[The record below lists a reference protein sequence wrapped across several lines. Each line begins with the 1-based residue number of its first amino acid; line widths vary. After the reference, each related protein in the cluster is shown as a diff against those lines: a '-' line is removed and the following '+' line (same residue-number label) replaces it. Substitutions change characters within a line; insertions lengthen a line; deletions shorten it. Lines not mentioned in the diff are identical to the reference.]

1 MNRLGK
7 NQGDKNRVKTK
18 GKNLWY
24 LAIILALASVM
35 LFSLLAF
42 YVQQQ
47 IKRVGLNSHQVFVD
61 STLDTWH
68 AKLSLQVD
76 KDLAVIEALVASG
89 QWPLWL
95 QSSDLAA
102 VEQHLTLIKAR
113 LPFIQNL
120 ILVQTQTH
128 GHSEGV
134 PVTLG
139 NQNLSFAE
147 INLLNL
153 AARGKNTLPLEIHK
167 FGGQDQKM
175 VVVRNVFD
183 ANNTIAGQL
192 LVSMPFNR
200 LETWLSSFANQNFY
214 VEIWQIPDEGNE
226 LVVMKKG
233 APALKSGE
241 PYKLLPVEGTR
252 WKLAL
257 WFAAPSAVDTHTW
270 QLNTGFGLAAL
281 ILIVLIFTLVKL
293 FSKDLRHDLGS
304 IITLVRETLE
314 GKRGGHY
321 PVNLVEV
328 RGTIDVLLRLLSE
341 RARMEALAGKNKN
354 SGNIPSINQETSAVD
369 IMFKSDQ
376 DEKNEKFL
384 NQRPAPRIPAAIFRA
399 YDIRGKVGDSLTVEF
414 AHIIG
419 QAFAS
424 EALDQGQNKIVVARD
439 GRLSSLDFSA
449 ALIKG
454 ICSTGAQVV
463 NIGQVPTP
471 VLYFA
476 CHHLKTGTGI
486 MVTGSHNPPQYNGFK
501 MVLQGN
507 ALAGEA
513 ITALR
518 LRIEAGKFSHGQ
530 GGSEEIDVTPN
541 YITRIKSDVR
551 LLRPMNIVVDCGNGV
566 AGDIAP
572 KLFAA
577 LGCKI
582 TPMYC
587 EVDGNFPNHHP
598 DPSQPENLQALI
610 DKVVEINADVGLAF
624 DGDGDRLG
632 VIAAKGEIIWP
643 DRQMMLYAK
652 DVLAR
657 NPGGEIIFDVK
668 CTRNLAKMITEYGGK
683 PTMWKTGHSLIKAK
697 LKETNALLAGEMSG
711 HIFFK
716 ERWYG
721 FDDALYTAARLLEI
735 LSMDK
740 RNSSEIFADFPDTI
754 NTPEIRL
761 DLTEG
766 EHFSFMD
773 KLVAEADFPD
783 GKLITLDGLRVEFSD
798 GWGLVRASNTT
809 PSLVLRFEAM
819 HAEAME
825 SIQQRF
831 RELLLKVDPKLTLPF

>member
-1 MNRLGK
+1 MR
-7 NQGDKNRVKTK
+7 KTK
-18 GKNLWY
+18 GKNFWY
-24 LAIILALASVM
+24 LAIILAFASAM
-35 LFSLLAF
+35 LFGLLAF
-42 YVQQQ
+42 YVHQH
-47 IKRVGLNSHQVFVD
+47 IKRESLNTHQAFVENVIE
-61 STLDTWH
+61 TWH
-68 AKLSLQVD
+68 TLLALQVS
-76 KDLAVIEALVASG
+76 KDLAVVDALAVGG

-95 QSSDLAA
+95 QLPDLAE
-102 VEQHLTLIKAR
+102 VEQHITLIKAR
-113 LPFIQNL
+113 HPFIQGVV
-120 ILVQTQTH
+120 LVHTQAQAH
-128 GHSEGV
+128 AEGV

-139 NQNLSFAE
+139 HQNLSFAE

-153 AARGKNTLPLEIHK
+153 AAQGKNTLPLEIHK
-167 FGGQDQKM
+167 FGGQEQKM

-192 LVSMPFNR
+192 LVSIPFNR
-200 LETWLSSFANQNFY
+200 LEAWLSSFSNQNLY
-214 VEIWQIPDEGNE
+214 VEIWQIPDEGNP
-226 LVVMKKG
+226 LIVMKKG
-233 APALKSGE
+233 SPGLKSGE

-257 WFAAPSAVDTHTW
+257 WFDAPATANTNAW
-270 QLNTGFGLAAL
+270 QLNIGFGLAAL
-281 ILIVLIFTLVKL
+281 ILIVLIFVMVKL

-304 IITLVRETLE
+304 IINLVRETLE

-341 RARMEALAGKNKN
+341 RARMEALAGKNKH
-354 SGNIPSINQETSAVD
+354 SGNMHSINQETSAVD
-369 IMFKSDQ
+369 IMFKSDK

-384 NQRPAPRIPAAIFRA
+384 KQNPIPRIPASIFRA

-414 AHIIG
+414 AHFIG

-424 EALDQGQNKIVVARD
+424 EALEKGQNKIVVARD
-439 GRLSSLDFSA
+439 GRLSSLDLST

-454 ICSTGAQVV
+454 ICATGAQVV

-476 CHHLKTGTGI
+476 CHHLKTGAGI

-507 ALAGEA
+507 TLSGES
-513 ITALR
+513 ITALK

-530 GGSEEIDVTPN
+530 GGSEEIDVVPN
-541 YITRIKSDVR
+541 YMTRIKSDVR

-577 LGCKI
+577 LGCKVS
-582 TPMYC
+582 PMYC

-598 DPSQPENLQALI
+598 DPSQPENLQTLI
-610 DKVVEINADVGLAF
+610 DRVVEQNADVGLAF

-683 PTMWKTGHSLIKAK
+683 PTMWKTGHSLVKAK

-735 LSMDK
+735 LSMDE
-740 RNSSEIFADFPDTI
+740 RTSSEIFSDFPDSI
-754 NTPEIRL
+754 NTPELRV

-766 EHFSFMD
+766 EHFRFMD
-773 KLVAEADFPD
+773 KLIAEADFPD
-783 GKLITLDGLRVEFSD
+783 GKLITLDGLRVEFTD

-819 HAEAME
+819 NDEAME
-825 SIQQRF
+825 RIQQRF
-831 RELLLKVDPKLTLPF
+831 RELLLKVNPKLTLPF